1 MANRADY
8 AIRLKQRG
16 NNARERALHYLKNDL
31 LSNESSMLSMKQVTW
46 NNNDINLIIDS
57 TETASVKNFKALNR
71 EPIDYGDYIIW
82 NGIYWIVNSRD
93 YDDEVYVR
101 GQMTQCNYKLKWQNE
116 SLETI
121 ERWAVFSIV
130 TRYNEGVYKGRQI
143 DDIQSTISVILPGDS
158 ETCKLKRNKRF
169 LADIYTEEPY
179 AWEITQRDVLS
190 NNYSGDRGLITLALS
205 QDLFNDATDNKDLMI
220 ADYKEPTNENEIDG
234 NNYLIV
240 GRDRTYTSNSP
251 CVWNITDGNEYVK
264 IISSN
269 ANEIVLVAENK
280 SDIGKTVILSNGSIE
295 KHLTI
300 KSLY

>member
-1 MANRADY
+1 MANRAEY

-31 LSNESSMLSMKQVTW
+31 LSNEDNMLSMKQVIW
-46 NNNDINLIIDS
+46 NNNDIKLIIDS

-71 EPIDYGDYIIW
+71 EPIDYGDYIVW
-82 NGIYWIVNSRD
+82 DDRYWIVNSRD

-116 SLETI
+116 SLDII
-121 ERWAVFSIV
+121 ERWAVFAIV
-130 TRYNEGVYKGRQI
+130 TRYNEGVFKGRQI
-143 DDIQSTISVILPGDS
+143 DDIQSTISVLLPGDD
-158 ETCKLKRNKRF
+158 ETIKLKRNKRF

-190 NNYSGDRGLITLALS
+190 NNYSGGRGLITLALS
-205 QDLFNDATDNKDLMI
+205 QDLFNDATDNKELMI
-220 ADYKEPTNENEIDG
+220 ANYKESIQKNEIEG
-234 NNYLIV
+234 SSYLIV
-240 GRDRTYTSNSP
+240 GRNRIYRSNPP
-251 CVWNITDGNEYVK
+251 CTWNITDGNDYVK
-264 IISSN
+264 IVSSSDS
-269 ANEIVLVAENK
+269 EIVLVAENK
-280 SDIGKTVILSNGSIE
+280 SDIGKTVVLSNGTTE

>member
-1 MANRADY
+1 MANRAEY

-31 LSNESSMLSMKQVTW
+31 LSNEDNMLSMKQVIW
-46 NNNDINLIIDS
+46 NNNDVKLIIDS

-71 EPIDYGDYIIW
+71 EPIDYGDYIVW
-82 NGIYWIVNSRD
+82 DDRYWIVNSRD

-116 SLETI
+116 SLDII
-121 ERWAVFSIV
+121 ERWAVFAIV
-130 TRYNEGVYKGRQI
+130 TRYNEGVFKGRQI
-143 DDIQSTISVILPGDS
+143 DDIQSTISVLLPGDD
-158 ETCKLKRNKRF
+158 ETIKLKRNKRF

-190 NNYSGDRGLITLALS
+190 NNYSGGRGLITLALS
-205 QDLFNDATDNKDLMI
+205 QDLFNDATDNKELMI
-220 ADYKEPTNENEIDG
+220 ADYKESVQKNEIEG
-234 NNYLIV
+234 SNYLIV
-240 GRDRTYTSNSP
+240 GRNRTYRSTSP
-251 CVWNITDGNEYVK
+251 CTWNITDGNDYVK
-264 IISSN
+264 IVSSSDS
-269 ANEIVLVAENK
+269 EIVLVAENK
-280 SDIGKTVILSNGSIE
+280 SDIGKTVVLSNGTTE